1 MAVTR
6 RPAGTSDKPTKPP
19 ARTPKG
25 VEDELISATYE
36 LAKRQIA
43 DGSVSSQ
50 TMNHFLKMG
59 SSREEAERAKLRSE
73 NALLQ
78 ARVDNLQSMIS
89 QESIA
94 AEAIKAFKAYS
105 GNDVDEE
112 IDEN

>member
-6 RPAGTSDKPTKPP
+6 RPAGTTDKLQRPP
-19 ARTPKG
+19 AKTPKAM
-25 VEDELISATYE
+25 EDQLIAATYE
-36 LAKRQIA
+36 LAKQQIA

-50 TMNHFLKMG
+50 TMSHFLKMG

-73 NALLQ
+73 NSLLQ

-105 GNDVDEE
+105 GNEDVIEDE
-112 IDEN
+112 D